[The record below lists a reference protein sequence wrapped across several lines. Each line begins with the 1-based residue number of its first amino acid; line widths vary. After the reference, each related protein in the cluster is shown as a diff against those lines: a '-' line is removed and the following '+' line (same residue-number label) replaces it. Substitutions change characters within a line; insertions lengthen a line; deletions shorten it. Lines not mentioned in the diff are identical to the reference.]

1 MGGVLSKKKHVVKC
15 TMEVSRDTLDNCQ
28 VQLPQIMQVE
38 SYLLEH
44 IAIGNARLGEARIL
58 KGTDKPLVGS
68 RVSNLDIITKG
79 LHQCVH

>member
-1 MGGVLSKKKHVVKC
+1 
-15 TMEVSRDTLDNCQ
+15 
-28 VQLPQIMQVE
+28 MQVE